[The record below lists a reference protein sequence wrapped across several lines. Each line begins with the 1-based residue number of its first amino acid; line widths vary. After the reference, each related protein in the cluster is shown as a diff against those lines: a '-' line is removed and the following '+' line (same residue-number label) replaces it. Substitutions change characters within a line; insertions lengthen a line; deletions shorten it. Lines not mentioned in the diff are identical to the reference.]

1 MHRLRRLLIRKNYNL
16 YYEEVS
22 TLKPKINVVNVL
34 QIVGY
39 VLSIGGTLV
48 LGAATDKKNKEHLAN
63 FVKEELSKTQ
73 K

>member
-1 MHRLRRLLIRKNYNL
+1 M
-16 YYEEVS
+16 
-22 TLKPKINVVNVL
+22 KPKINVVNVL